1 MIPCNQFIANKHIKH
16 PVSTI
21 IAWRKDI
28 DRDWNILSALLSPRF
43 VDRSTVSKSF
53 QGRQMDCGFQ
63 KQDTWSFRFLFIQSS
78 SANISKV
85 GPLCV
90 NVPKMH
96 DRELF
101 ACEMIHVT
109 TCR

>member
-1 MIPCNQFIANKHIKH
+1 MKHIRH

-28 DRDWNILSALLSPRF
+28 DPDWNIVSALLSPGF

-63 KQDTWSFRFLFIQSS
+63 KQDTWSFGVLFIQSS
-78 SANISKV
+78 PANIRKV
-85 GPLCV
+85 DPLCV

-96 DRELF
+96 DIDLF
-101 ACEMIHVT
+101 ACEMIRSMLH
-109 TCR
+109 